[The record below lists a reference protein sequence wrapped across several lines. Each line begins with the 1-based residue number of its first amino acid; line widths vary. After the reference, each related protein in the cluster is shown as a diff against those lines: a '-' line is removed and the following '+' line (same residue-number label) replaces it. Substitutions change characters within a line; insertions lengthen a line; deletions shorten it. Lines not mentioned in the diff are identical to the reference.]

1 MNNNFLSELTIVILT
16 YKTNRDILINCLNSI
31 DDRVNVLIVENSNKF
46 ENENEFLDK
55 FSNLSIKCTGNNLG
69 FGGGNN
75 FGFKR
80 INTKFALALSPDTI
94 CDKKFF
100 EKLEIYLESDLDF
113 TILGVNFYKED
124 VNKTGH
130 SSYGY
135 FKKNNIEK
143 KFNNTL
149 IEVDWIIGC
158 AIVINLNQFT
168 DKVVF
173 DENIFIYFEDF
184 DLCKRLSKIGK
195 KILSS
200 KILFIKH
207 IGNSSSINVIPEF
220 KSAAIKFR
228 SWHWRW
234 SEFYFY
240 KKNYGALHAH
250 TKCSYKLMKFL
261 ILMIIFKI
269 KSDDDL
275 FNLNKYSFLGLF
287 NAILGKKSFYR
298 IEY

>member
-16 YKTNRDILINCLNSI
+16 YKTNRDILVNCLKSI
-31 DDRVNVLIVENSNKF
+31 DERVNVLIIENSNKF
-46 ENENEFLDK
+46 ENENEFLHK
-55 FSNLSIKCTGNNLG
+55 FSNLSIKCTGSNLG

-75 FGFKR
+75 FGFKTV
-80 INTKFALALSPDTI
+80 NTKFALALSPDTI

-100 EKLEIYLESDLDF
+100 EKLNIYFKSDLDF

-124 VNKTGH
+124 INKTGH

-135 FKKNNIEK
+135 FKKNNLEK

-158 AIVINLNQFT
+158 AIIINLSKFK

-207 IGNSSSINVIPEF
+207 IGNSSSIAVIPEL
-220 KSAAIKFR
+220 KNAAIKFR

-240 KKNYGALHAH
+240 KKNYGPLHAH
-250 TKCSYKLMKFL
+250 KKCSYKLIKFL
-261 ILMIIFKI
+261 ILMIFFKI
-269 KSDDDL
+269 RSNNEL
-275 FNLNKYSFLGLF
+275 FNLNKYSFLGLY